1 MRHVI
6 KKSQKE
12 TLNQELI
19 DYTDLKMSD
28 INDNKK
34 FRKNV
39 KPVFVNKIKGKKLY
53 NLGRGK

>member
-19 DYTDLKMSD
+19 DYTDLKMPD

>member
-39 KPVFVNKIKGKKLY
+39 KPVFVNKVKGKKLY

>member
-19 DYTDLKMSD
+19 DYTDLTMSD

-39 KPVFVNKIKGKKLY
+39 KPVFVNKVKGKNLY